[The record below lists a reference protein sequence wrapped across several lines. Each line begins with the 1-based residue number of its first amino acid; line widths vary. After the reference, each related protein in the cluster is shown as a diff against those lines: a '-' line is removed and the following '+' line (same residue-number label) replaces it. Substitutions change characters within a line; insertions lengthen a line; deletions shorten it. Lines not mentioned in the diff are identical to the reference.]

1 MTLRPLPPLL
11 LIGLALSCGGGSR
24 SASMSFADF
33 KATLERMKTPFEEP
47 CPECHQSGKVLD
59 PDTGNEVKCPTC
71 EGTGMRKGVRGPTVA
86 DFEAAFG
93 KPERVESRPADLVWE
108 YWFFPCREGTVRLPA
123 FLDEQPGDEVRVVT
137 GEPELIRR

>member
-33 KATLERMKTPFEEP
+33 
-47 CPECHQSGKVLD
+47 
-59 PDTGNEVKCPTC
+59 
-71 EGTGMRKGVRGPTVA
+71 
-86 DFEAAFG
+86 EAVFG
-93 KPERVESRPADLVWE
+93 KPDRVESRPGDLVWE
-108 YWFFPCREGTVRLPA
+108 YWFFPCREGVVRLPA
-123 FLDEQPGDEVRVVT
+123 YLDEQPGDEVRVVT